1 MMKQYAVKVTDEALE
16 DMRALRDYIENELL
30 SPGNAERQYRRIA
43 EKILTLSAF
52 PEKYALVDFEPERS
66 RGLHRAIVDHYSV
79 FYVIEEDRVVVTNVL
94 YSASG
99 IENRIRN

>member
-30 SPGNAERQYRRIA
+30 LPGNAERQYRRIA
-43 EKILTLSAF
+43 EKILTLNVF

-66 RGLHRAIVDHYSV
+66 RGLHRAVVDH
-79 FYVIEEDRVVVTNVL
+79 
-94 YSASG
+94 
-99 IENRIRN
+99 

>member
-16 DMRALRDYIENELL
+16 DMRALRDYIKNELL
-30 SPGNAERQYRRIA
+30 SPGNAERQYQRIA
-43 EKILTLSAF
+43 EKILTLSTF

-66 RGLHRAIVDHYSV
+66 RGLHRAVVDHYSV

>member
-16 DMRALRDYIENELL
+16 DMRALRDYIKNELL
-30 SPGNAERQYRRIA
+30 SPGNAERQYQRIA

-66 RGLHRAIVDHYSV
+66 RGLHRAVVDHYSV

>member
-30 SPGNAERQYRRIA
+30 SPGNAERQYQRIA

-52 PEKYALVDFEPERS
+52 PE
-66 RGLHRAIVDHYSV
+66 
-79 FYVIEEDRVVVTNVL
+79 
-94 YSASG
+94 
-99 IENRIRN
+99 

>member
-43 EKILTLSAF
+43 EKILKLKSFPAARGRKEPCTAF
-52 PEKYALVDFEPERS
+52 LYA
-66 RGLHRAIVDHYSV
+66 IN
-79 FYVIEEDRVVVTNVL
+79 VIQSIYL
-94 YSASG
+94 L
-99 IENRIRN
+99 

>member
-30 SPGNAERQYRRIA
+30 SPGNAERQYQRIA

-66 RGLHRAIVDHYSV
+66 RGLHRAVVD
-79 FYVIEEDRVVVTNVL
+79 VIEEERVVVTNVL